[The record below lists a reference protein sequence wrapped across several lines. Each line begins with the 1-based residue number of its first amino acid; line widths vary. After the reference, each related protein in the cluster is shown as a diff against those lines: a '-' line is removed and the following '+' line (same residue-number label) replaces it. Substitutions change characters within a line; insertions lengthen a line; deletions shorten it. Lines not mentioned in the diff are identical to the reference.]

1 MGGRTCGSLD
11 MHFICR
17 LPNLGQQKVVI
28 ILSCV
33 GVAAAGRQS
42 GAQPAPERPPRRS
55 GSVTGESAPRR
66 ESRESGALPG
76 APNQAAGAPRPSRD
90 PPENGG
96 RRPSG
101 SGAPP
106 GERRP
111 SAYPAVYGA
120 GSESNGYP
128 APVQYPAVTGESAP
142 FTSFAPAFLTY

>member
-1 MGGRTCGSLD
+1 MGVRTCGSLVCSLSAD
-11 MHFICR
+11 V
-17 LPNLGQQKVVI
+17 PNDGQQKGVI
-28 ILSCV
+28 SLSCV

-66 ESRESGALPG
+66 ESRESGAPPG
-76 APNQAAGAPRPSRD
+76 APNQAAGAPRPSQD

-128 APVQYPAVTGESAP
+128 APVHYPAVTGESAHA
-142 FTSFAPAFLTY
+142 TSFTPAFLTY